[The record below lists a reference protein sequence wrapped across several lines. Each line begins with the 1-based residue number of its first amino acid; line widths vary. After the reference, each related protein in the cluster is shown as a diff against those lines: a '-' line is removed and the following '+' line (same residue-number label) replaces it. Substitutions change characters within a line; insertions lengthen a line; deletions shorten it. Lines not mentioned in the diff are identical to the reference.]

1 MAKSAKKPRRRASAS
16 KAGPKDRKRN
26 KSLSREYVE
35 AILLAVALALFLR
48 TFVVQAFRIPSGSM
62 EDSLLVG
69 DFLLANKFIYGA
81 KIPLLDVRL
90 PGIQDPK
97 AGDVIIFQYPKDP
110 DRDFIKRCVAG
121 PGQTVELRNKILYV
135 DGKRTVD
142 PPRSKYTDPVILPK
156 DSAGAN
162 RDNLSLLTVP
172 EGHYFM
178 MGDNRDNSEDSR
190 FWGFLSE
197 RYIRG
202 KALILYWSWAP
213 DANAPEYKGL
223 LSVPSLVVYNT
234 IHLFSRSRWSRI
246 GKLIH

>member
-1 MAKSAKKPRRRASAS
+1 MSSTISISQKAFDAFMDICVRNGTDSSDAEQQLHAAFSISKRGRKPGTGSKSAKKPRRRASAS

-26 KSLSREYVE
+26 KALSREYVE

-121 PGQTVELRNKILYV
+121 NTYCLLHWKIE
-135 DGKRTVD
+135 K
-142 PPRSKYTDPVILPK
+142 K
-156 DSAGAN
+156 
-162 RDNLSLLTVP
+162 
-172 EGHYFM
+172 
-178 MGDNRDNSEDSR
+178 
-190 FWGFLSE
+190 
-197 RYIRG
+197 
-202 KALILYWSWAP
+202 
-213 DANAPEYKGL
+213 
-223 LSVPSLVVYNT
+223 
-234 IHLFSRSRWSRI
+234 
-246 GKLIH
+246 

>member
-1 MAKSAKKPRRRASAS
+1 MA
-16 KAGPKDRKRN
+16 
-26 KSLSREYVE
+26 REYVE

-69 DFLLANKFIYGA
+69 DFLLANKFVYGA
-81 KIPLLDVRL
+81 KIPFLDVRL

-142 PPRSKYTDPVILPK
+142 PPHSKYTDPVILPNNL
-156 DSAGAN
+156 SGAK
-162 RDNLSLLTVP
+162 RDNLGPVTVP
-172 EGHYFM
+172 IGHYFM

-197 RYIRG
+197 RFIRG
-202 KALILYWSWAP
+202 KAFILYWSWAP
-213 DANAPEYKGL
+213 DANAPEYTGL
-223 LSVPSLVVYNT
+223 TSIPSVVIYNT
-234 IHLFSRSRWSRI
+234 IHLFSRNRWGRI